1 MFLAPEARLAATLG
15 ELVGGNIDVTPGF
28 HHQIAAGAHRRS
40 GYVDRVRR
48 GHIQAVAGSNGS
60 RLLAIGTTELD
71 IAPAAVIANTPLL
84 SAGDVIDATA
94 GAYQLQRFRRYRRTN
109 VIDIARRAQVKT
121 AIRADKSGVKVA
133 EAITAV
139 NGKAVS
145 RQQRT
150 AAVADIAPCQL
161 HGIAADYAT
170 VPDANVLRR
179 QVNFRHHHGPTIKR
193 CGLPPQNAAI
203 ERRHLCGGERH
214 AKRQA
219 KRGLH
224 VGRVVHQITHLIEIR
239 AEAIKIA

>member
-15 ELVGGNIDVTPGF
+15 ELVGGTIDVAPGF
-28 HHQIAAGAHRRS
+28 HRQIAAGAHRRS
-40 GYVDRVRR
+40 GYIDRVRR

-60 RLLAIGTTELD
+60 RLLAIGTAELN
-71 IAPAAVIANTPLL
+71 IAPAVVIANTPLL

-150 AAVADIAPCQL
+150 AAVADIAPASC
-161 HGIAADYAT
+161 T
-170 VPDANVLRR
+170 VLPLITLP
-179 QVNFRHHHGPTIKR
+179 FRTLTPFGDR
-193 CGLPPQNAAI
+193 
-203 ERRHLCGGERH
+203 
-214 AKRQA
+214 
-219 KRGLH
+219 
-224 VGRVVHQITHLIEIR
+224 
-239 AEAIKIA
+239 